1 MITNIAIFI
10 GLFLVYLV
18 MVAILA
24 VIRYKEENLLAASIL
39 DIGFMFLK
47 PFILMWYI
55 QFIFGIVIG
64 YWPLMGGIFVLQL
77 FTTRLTRDD
86 IDRLD

>member
-1 MITNIAIFI
+1 MFTNIAIFI
-10 GLFLVYLV
+10 GLFFVYIV

>member
-10 GLFLVYLV
+10 GLALVYIF

-24 VIRYKEENLLAASIL
+24 VIRYKEENPLAASIL
-39 DIGFMFLK
+39 NFGFIFLK

-55 QFIFGIVIG
+55 HFIFGIVLG
-64 YWPLMGGIFVLQL
+64 YWPLLGGVFVLKL

-86 IDRLD
+86 IDGIN